1 MTSIELFNGLNGKTV
16 SRNYLEEILQQA
28 KAENQTAIVYRLSKV
43 LNDNP
48 KYKRFE
54 MTIQSYPHAKGLAGI
69 QHAGDY
75 REALDDCGRLRKG
88 WKFVKGNVVKVEKK
102 EKKEVSKPKKQEAK
116 TEKNECKT
124 CDKKYK
130 FLIYKTQ
137 TSNKYTLAFSYADLA
152 DKNKSVFDFRKTHK
166 GQGYNEFFVINNAI
180 LLEKYKKGTDYLIL
194 SKSDFDKK
202 EFYKH
207 LEKQEI
213 KNTENQEET
222 FIKYVLPLYEER
234 KANPDKKLSV
244 KESKDSFF
252 VESKEFW
259 KVFKNIQTDYVKTQH
274 LRGIIKILPK
284 GFEMLKKN
292 CKTCEIVD
300 KLQTKL
306 IFSKM
311 NGRGKESSLKNRL
324 NDLFGKEIT
333 LEALFL
339 EFENYS
345 ATKYE
350 LGDVGKE
357 RKVFYNGLEFS
368 FWWQNESLDIQISQ
382 SFADY
387 IFTHIEDKDKAL
399 FETIKKIIDKERK
412 KKTAKPVKKSQD
424 KKQNSVE
431 KSSNDLILADNQ
443 PTKLNILLSSTEKE
457 NQSAKDIQNIFDKK
471 LSKML
476 RLRSG
481 FINTNE
487 FDFKAPKT
495 SKKGIESFE
504 KIVIKDELRP
514 ALTGV
519 LIEKEVYVGTDTHK
533 LLVIERTK
541 NDGLKTGKIY
551 DVNAR
556 YINYLNVFKNIDDA
570 LSEKEWNDERYIDA
584 VFPNYETVFPKQY
597 RWKTPFVDI
606 EPILN
611 HAYKAYYLLKFDVQ
625 KEDSYTI
632 PFRIGKLDIY
642 ISALKLFES
651 LQCLYVNGTKQVSFE
666 CVAYN
671 KPITIKSKENKNV
684 ALLMPVIVEKKSDL
698 NVNQVQISATENK
711 DFKES
716 QGLAAPC
723 LSGLAAP
730 TAQNSETIAFNKE
743 ILKAKREGFNTDKVL
758 KLGKAKGELKKIVG
772 DKEMRI
778 SQATIKKAMTKD
790 DSHIITWE
798 NLINLPDYLNNPLA
812 IFKSKTAGFVV
823 LTEIIN
829 AKNKPVI
836 APLHIVKK
844 GNYIEVK
851 SLYSRKNDSTYQN
864 WVKEDL
870 LLYINKKSD
879 LAFKTMGTIP
889 NLDSKSQDK
898 NTKKSVSNKKT
909 AENFG
914 LGLPQE
920 PMSSESVGP
929 QVFVEESPLTPEGE
943 TYQPEPVNPLP
954 AVAHHRKGSLAE
966 QLANAST
973 QTESYQ
979 IDRVDMA
986 QFLGDMEIKNTD
998 SLVITL
1004 TGGQGS
1010 GKTRFAF
1017 QFMNDLAQRYKVG
1030 HISIEEHPKSRLY
1043 IEKVHQYLNPTA
1055 LNNIEAH
1062 DVRSLSEID
1071 KIIRENEVIV
1081 IDSFQKIKEIDS
1093 KFEVD
1098 KDLRKKYNGK
1108 LFLVIFQQTT
1118 DGKMRGGSKSQFDGD
1133 IILFTEKF
1141 PNYQENYV
1149 YPDKNRY
1156 NSIPADQLK
1165 YNIFQQRLLPVE
1177 TEEQTI
1183 ENQVYDVIY

>member
-28 KAENQTAIVYRLSKV
+28 KKENQTDVIYRISKI
-43 LNDNP
+43 LND
-48 KYKRFE
+48 
-54 MTIQSYPHAKGLAGI
+54 YPEVQHFDINIVQYSAPQGLAGAM
-69 QHAGDY
+69 HTGDY
-75 REALDDCGRLRKG
+75 REALDDCGRLKKG

-102 EKKEVSKPKKQEAK
+102 EKKEVSKPKKQESK
-116 TEKNECKT
+116 TEKKATETEKEYKITHEIRLQYPKSYTDADIIASMKKMDKFREDVKAATCKT

-758 KLGKAKGELKKIVG
+758 KLG
-772 DKEMRI
+772 
-778 SQATIKKAMTKD
+778 
-790 DSHIITWE
+790 
-798 NLINLPDYLNNPLA
+798 
-812 IFKSKTAGFVV
+812 
-823 LTEIIN
+823 
-829 AKNKPVI
+829 
-836 APLHIVKK
+836 
-844 GNYIEVK
+844 
-851 SLYSRKNDSTYQN
+851 
-864 WVKEDL
+864 
-870 LLYINKKSD
+870 
-879 LAFKTMGTIP
+879 
-889 NLDSKSQDK
+889 
-898 NTKKSVSNKKT
+898 
-909 AENFG
+909 
-914 LGLPQE
+914 
-920 PMSSESVGP
+920 
-929 QVFVEESPLTPEGE
+929 
-943 TYQPEPVNPLP
+943 
-954 AVAHHRKGSLAE
+954 
-966 QLANAST
+966 
-973 QTESYQ
+973 
-979 IDRVDMA
+979 
-986 QFLGDMEIKNTD
+986 
-998 SLVITL
+998 
-1004 TGGQGS
+1004 
-1010 GKTRFAF
+1010 
-1017 QFMNDLAQRYKVG
+1017 
-1030 HISIEEHPKSRLY
+1030 
-1043 IEKVHQYLNPTA
+1043 
-1055 LNNIEAH
+1055 
-1062 DVRSLSEID
+1062 
-1071 KIIRENEVIV
+1071 
-1081 IDSFQKIKEIDS
+1081 
-1093 KFEVD
+1093 
-1098 KDLRKKYNGK
+1098 
-1108 LFLVIFQQTT
+1108 
-1118 DGKMRGGSKSQFDGD
+1118 
-1133 IILFTEKF
+1133 
-1141 PNYQENYV
+1141 
-1149 YPDKNRY
+1149 
-1156 NSIPADQLK
+1156 
-1165 YNIFQQRLLPVE
+1165 
-1177 TEEQTI
+1177 
-1183 ENQVYDVIY
+1183 

>member
-1 MTSIELFNGLNGKTV
+1 MTSIQLFNELNGKEV

-28 KAENQTAIVYRLSKV
+28 KTENQTSVIYRISKI
-43 LNDNP
+43 LND
-48 KYKRFE
+48 
-54 MTIQSYPHAKGLAGI
+54 YPEVQHFDINIVQYSAPQGLAGAM
-69 QHAGDY
+69 HTGDY
-75 REALDDCGRLRKG
+75 REALDDCGRLKKG

-102 EKKEVSKPKKQEAK
+102 DKKEVSKPKKQVTK
-116 TEKNECKT
+116 TEKKATETEKEYKITHEIRLQYPKSYTDADIIASMKKMDKFRDKIKKTACKT
-124 CDKKYK
+124 C
-130 FLIYKTQ
+130 
-137 TSNKYTLAFSYADLA
+137 
-152 DKNKSVFDFRKTHK
+152 
-166 GQGYNEFFVINNAI
+166 G
-180 LLEKYKKGTDYLIL
+180 
-194 SKSDFDKK
+194 
-202 EFYKH
+202 
-207 LEKQEI
+207 
-213 KNTENQEET
+213 NTE
-222 FIKYVLPLYEER
+222 
-234 KANPDKKLSV
+234 S
-244 KESKDSFF
+244 
-252 VESKEFW
+252 
-259 KVFKNIQTDYVKTQH
+259 
-274 LRGIIKILPK
+274 
-284 GFEMLKKN
+284 
-292 CKTCEIVD
+292 
-300 KLQTKL
+300 
-306 IFSKM
+306 
-311 NGRGKESSLKNRL
+311 
-324 NDLFGKEIT
+324 
-333 LEALFL
+333 
-339 EFENYS
+339 
-345 ATKYE
+345 
-350 LGDVGKE
+350 
-357 RKVFYNGLEFS
+357 
-368 FWWQNESLDIQISQ
+368 
-382 SFADY
+382 
-387 IFTHIEDKDKAL
+387 
-399 FETIKKIIDKERK
+399 
-412 KKTAKPVKKSQD
+412 
-424 KKQNSVE
+424 KQNSVE
-431 KSSNDLILADNQ
+431 KSSNALTVAGDSA
-443 PTKLNILLSSTEKE
+443 TKLNILLSSTEKE

-476 RLRSG
+476 RLQSG

-504 KIVIKDELRP
+504 KIVTKDKLRP
-514 ALTGV
+514 AMTGV
-519 LIEKEVYVGTDTHK
+519 LIEKDFYVGTDAHK

-584 VFPNYETVFPKQY
+584 VFPNYEAVFPKQHQ
-597 RWKTPFVDI
+597 WKTPFVDI
-606 EPILN
+606 EPLIN

-625 KEDSYTI
+625 KNDNYTI
-632 PFRIGKLDIY
+632 PFRIEKMEIFLNAHY
-642 ISALKLFES
+642 LFDT
-651 LQCLYVNGTKQVSFE
+651 LQCLYTNGTKHVSFE

-723 LSGLAAP
+723 LSGLATP
-730 TAQNSETIAFNKE
+730 TAESSETIAFNKE
-743 ILKAKREGFNTDKVL
+743 ILKAKREGIKPRQTF
-758 KLGKAKGELKKIVG
+758 KLGKAKGELKEIIGAKRMI
-772 DKEMRI
+772 I
-778 SQATIKKAMTKD
+778 SGATIEKAMTKD
-790 DSHIITWE
+790 SSHIITWE
-798 NLINLPDYLNNPLA
+798 NLVNLPDYLNNPLA

-844 GNYIEVK
+844 GNYIEIK

-864 WVKEDL
+864 WVEKDL
-870 LLYINKKSD
+870 LLYINRKSD
-879 LAFKTMGTIP
+879 LLFRVFKGTIP
-889 NLDSKSQDK
+889 SADSKSQDK
-898 NTKKSVSNKKT
+898 NTKKSVSNKKND
-909 AENFG
+909 ENFG
-914 LGLPQE
+914 LSVPVPEVEISQN
-920 PMSSESVGP
+920 PISSEPAGP
-929 QVFVEESPLTPEGE
+929 QVFVEEITEPSQV
-943 TYQPEPVNPLP
+943 QPEPVNPLP

-966 QLANAST
+966 QLANAPT

-1030 HISIEEHPKSRLY
+1030 HISIEEHPESRLY
-1043 IEKVHQYLNPTA
+1043 IEKAHQYLNPTA

-1071 KIIRENEVIV
+1071 KIIRENDVIV

-1156 NSIPADQLK
+1156 NPIPADHLR
-1165 YNIFQQRLLPVE
+1165 YNIFQQRLLPIE
-1177 TEEQTI
+1177 TEEQTT
-1183 ENQVYDVIY
+1183 ENIVYDVIY